1 MRSLYTLI
9 GALETHS
16 RSNHHRR
23 EEENG
28 DGGEELS
35 SGLHIIEEWQA
46 RLDLAVEDNE
56 NDENDENGDN
66 GGNEDEISAVR
77 DEFIEWLL
85 DYIR

>member
-16 RSNHHRR
+16 RSNHHPR

-46 RLDLAVEDNE
+46 RLDLAAEDN
-56 NDENDENGDN
+56 ENDENGDN

>member
-28 DGGEELS
+28 DRGEELS
-35 SGLHIIEEWQA
+35 SGLHILEEWQA
-46 RLDLAVEDNE
+46 RLDLAAEDN
-56 NDENDENGDN
+56 ENDENGDN